1 MNVPA
6 SSWAPHAPEG
16 APGNPRRSS
25 RSAPPARATQDLL
38 SDAAVSIVAKAL
50 EAHVLPTTWRE
61 LLDDGLIDD
70 KFSTMGSPAFRL
82 TAAGWLR
89 AMLLSGTADTPE
101 CRDRCTRLA
110 QALKSVVRGRNSHY
124 DGLTTEHE
132 IAAAAGLPAGWV
144 FNAVKSRLLGVVFP
158 KDRWDATIDKRT
170 IRVSPTFGLN
180 HLFEE
185 RG

>member
-1 MNVPA
+1 MSV
-6 SSWAPHAPEG
+6 
-16 APGNPRRSS
+16 
-25 RSAPPARATQDLL
+25 
-38 SDAAVSIVAKAL
+38 SDADRRQDKERTLCRMLALVGDQYFVQVSVRPSAKEL
-50 EAHVLPTTWRE
+50 EDTLPTTWRE

-82 TAAGWLR
+82 TAGGWLR
-89 AMLLSGTADTPE
+89 AMLLSRTVDTSD
-101 CRDRCTRLA
+101 CRERCVRLA
-110 QALKSVVRGRNSHY
+110 QALKSVVKGRDAHY
-124 DGLTTEHE
+124 DGLTTEQE
-132 IAAAAGLPAGWV
+132 IAAAANLPVGWV
-144 FNAVKSRLLGVVFP
+144 FNAIKSRLLGVVFP

>member
-1 MNVPA
+1 MMSV
-6 SSWAPHAPEG
+6 SDSD
-16 APGNPRRSS
+16 RRQDKERTLCRMLALVGDEYFVQVSV
-25 RSAPPARATQDLL
+25 RPSAKEFE
-38 SDAAVSIVAKAL
+38 DA
-50 EAHVLPTTWRE
+50 LPTTWRE

-82 TAAGWLR
+82 TAGGWLR
-89 AMLLSGTADTPE
+89 AMLLSGTVDTTD
-101 CRDRCTRLA
+101 CRERCVRLA
-110 QALKSVVRGRNSHY
+110 QALKSVVKGRHSHY

-132 IAAAAGLPAGWV
+132 IAAAANLPVGWV
-144 FNAVKSRLLGVVFP
+144 FNAIKSRLLGVVFP
-158 KDRWDATIDKRT
+158 KDRWDATIDRRT

>member
-1 MNVPA
+1 MSISDAERRHDKERTLCRMLALVGDEYFIQVSVQP
-6 SSWAPHAPEG
+6 STKEFEG
-16 APGNPRRSS
+16 A
-25 RSAPPARATQDLL
+25 
-38 SDAAVSIVAKAL
+38 
-50 EAHVLPTTWRE
+50 LPTTWRE

-70 KFSTMGSPAFRL
+70 KFSTMGGPAFRL

-89 AMLLSGTADTPE
+89 AMLLSGTVDRTD
-101 CRDRCTRLA
+101 CRERCARLA
-110 QALKSVVRGRNSHY
+110 QALKSVVKGRNSHY

-132 IAAAAGLPAGWV
+132 IAAAANLPVGWL
-144 FNAVKSRLLGVVFP
+144 FNAIKSRLLGVVFP

>member
-1 MNVPA
+1 MSV
-6 SSWAPHAPEG
+6 
-16 APGNPRRSS
+16 
-25 RSAPPARATQDLL
+25 
-38 SDAAVSIVAKAL
+38 SDADRRQDRERTLRGMLAAVGDRYLVEVAVEPTDAGF
-50 EAHVLPTTWRE
+50 ENALPTTWRE

-70 KFSTMGSPAFRL
+70 KFSSMGSPAFRL

-89 AMLLSGTADTPE
+89 AMLVSGNADTAE
-101 CRDRCTRLA
+101 CRERSTRLA
-110 QALKSVVRGRNSHY
+110 RALKSFVKGRGSHY
-124 DGLTTEHE
+124 DELTTEHE
-132 IAAAAGLPAGWV
+132 VAAAADLPVGWV
-144 FNAVKSRLLGVVFP
+144 FNAIKSRLLGVVFP

>member
-1 MNVPA
+1 MSVSDADRLRDKQRTLCRLVALVGDDYFIQAAVKPA
-6 SSWAPHAPEG
+6 SKEFE
-16 APGNPRRSS
+16 
-25 RSAPPARATQDLL
+25 D
-38 SDAAVSIVAKAL
+38 
-50 EAHVLPTTWRE
+50 VLPTTWRE

>member
-1 MNVPA
+1 MSV
-6 SSWAPHAPEG
+6 
-16 APGNPRRSS
+16 
-25 RSAPPARATQDLL
+25 
-38 SDAAVSIVAKAL
+38 SDADRRQDKQRTLCRMLALVGDDYLIQAVVKPADT
-50 EAHVLPTTWRE
+50 EFEDVLPTTWRE
-61 LLDDGLIDD
+61 LLDNGLIDD
-70 KFSTMGSPAFRL
+70 KFSSMGSPAFRL

-101 CRDRCTRLA
+101 CRERCTRLA
-110 QALKSVVRGRNSHY
+110 RALKSVVKGRDSHY
-124 DGLTTEHE
+124 DGLTTEHS
-132 IAAAAGLPAGWV
+132 IAAAAELPVGWV
-144 FNAVKSRLLGVVFP
+144 FNAIKSRLLGVVFP

>member
-1 MNVPA
+1 MSV
-6 SSWAPHAPEG
+6 SDVD
-16 APGNPRRSS
+16 RREDKQ
-25 RSAPPARATQDLL
+25 RTLCRMFALVGDKYLIEVLVTPSAKEFED
-38 SDAAVSIVAKAL
+38 
-50 EAHVLPTTWRE
+50 VLPTTWRE

-70 KFSTMGSPAFRL
+70 KCSSFGSPAFRL

-89 AMLLSGTADTPE
+89 AMLVSGTADTPD

-110 QALKSVVRGRNSHY
+110 RALKSVVKGRNSHY
-124 DGLTTEHE
+124 DGLTTEDA
-132 IAAAAGLPAGWV
+132 IAAAAELPAGWV
-144 FNAVKSRLLGVVFP
+144 FNAIESRLLGVVFP
-158 KDRWDATIDKRT
+158 KDRWDATLDKRT